1 VNYFRAMKSP
11 LQIAND
17 WMAAFNIHDLEALLS
32 LYDDNA
38 QHFSPKLLIRQP
50 ETKGLIQGKEAMRNW
65 WQDAFDRIPSLKY
78 IPITFTANDDRIFME
93 YKRQADGDPDMMVAE
108 VLEIKD
114 GLIIYSRVYHG

>member
-1 VNYFRAMKSP
+1 MKSP

-17 WMAAFNIHDLEALLS
+17 WMAAFNSHDLEALLS

-38 QHFSPKLLIRQP
+38 QHFSPKLLVSQP
-50 ETKGLIQGKEAMRNW
+50 ETKGLIQGKEAMRTW

-93 YKRQADGDPDMMVAE
+93 YRREADGDPNMMVAE

-114 GLIIYSRVYHG
+114 GKIIFSRVYHG

>member
-1 VNYFRAMKSP
+1 MNYFRAMKSP

>member
-1 VNYFRAMKSP
+1 MNYFRAMKSP

-17 WMAAFNIHDLEALLS
+17 WMAAFNNHDLEALLS

-50 ETKGLIQGKEAMRNW
+50 ETKGLIQGKEAMRAW